1 MQEAA
6 VGTVMLA
13 GTSSHK
19 AKSFCLGES
28 GRGHSSLRADSEVP
42 KVERHLW
49 FSFLL
54 LLLFFT
60 ILLNC
65 LLSFLSKKF

>member
-19 AKSFCLGES
+19 AKSFCLGEN

-42 KVERHLW
+42 KVERHL
-49 FSFLL
+49 LV
-54 LLLFFT
+54 
-60 ILLNC
+60 
-65 LLSFLSKKF
+65 